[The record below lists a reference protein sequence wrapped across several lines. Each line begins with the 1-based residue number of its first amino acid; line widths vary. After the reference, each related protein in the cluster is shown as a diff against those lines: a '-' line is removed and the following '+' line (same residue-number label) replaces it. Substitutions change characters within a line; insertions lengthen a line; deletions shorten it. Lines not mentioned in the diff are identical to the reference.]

1 MTTLVSYK
9 MIPHGNP
16 VIIKGI
22 SHGNPV
28 IIKGISHGNPVL
40 RQLGF
45 HMETIVLDRLAG
57 ILHRILVIR
66 QNKIQHELST
76 NLHQN
81 LVIRRYGFHT
91 ETLLFHRGSIL
102 KLMSTGHEST

>member
-1 MTTLVSYK
+1 MATLVSYK

-45 HMETIVLDRLAG
+45 HMETIVL
-57 ILHRILVIR
+57 
-66 QNKIQHELST
+66 
-76 NLHQN
+76 
-81 LVIRRYGFHT
+81 Y
-91 ETLLFHRGSIL
+91 
-102 KLMSTGHEST
+102 